1 MKIQSLLVCALVLWG
16 VASCKENTSPS
27 TTQANSN
34 LGSHA
39 NQTANQPVA
48 QAPKVDPATIQPPAP
63 PPDAQWTILCD
74 KVDGPAHV
82 AEASLRKS
90 ELIRISGLTD
100 WYIIHGE
107 NDSTIYYGYYRSLEN
122 AGEKQRAEA
131 DRARVASLTD
141 RLGNPLLRGGVL
153 VPVTPPDPQAPAEW
167 NLLNT
172 PKDAFWSIE
181 IATFS
186 GDNQRKQKAVEFV
199 RALREQGEKQAYFYH
214 GPTAS
219 SVCIGA
225 WKRDAVAEQGTGIT
239 RNGETRDDAHTQ
251 SPDQPLLVLSDV
263 APPNMPAHV
272 VDRKTGQSMT
282 VEAPKLEVLDPDM
295 KAKIANPNYK
305 YHLVNGAAYGVKD
318 NPDPSVLIAI
328 PHDQSMARDDD
339 WRLNGGMTP
348 SNAQPAPRQAPS
360 SPGDSVLRS
369 IGDH

>member
-1 MKIQSLLVCALVLWG
+1 MKIQSLLVCGLIVWG
-16 VASCKENTSPS
+16 AASCGENNPPS

-34 LGSHA
+34 LASHV
-39 NQTANQPVA
+39 NQTAA
-48 QAPKVDPATIQPPAP
+48 QTPRLDPATIQPPAP

-74 KVDGPAHV
+74 KVDGPTHV
-82 AEASLRKS
+82 AEAGLRKN
-90 ELIRISGLTD
+90 ELIRASGMAD
-100 WYIIHGE
+100 WYVIHGE
-107 NDSTIYYGYYRSLEN
+107 TDSTIYYGYYRGLDV
-122 AGEKQRAEA
+122 AGEKQRAET
-131 DRARVASLTD
+131 DRARIASLTD
-141 RLGNPLLRGGVL
+141 RLGNPLLRGGIL

-186 GDNQRKQKAVEFV
+186 GNNLRKQNAVEMV
-199 RALREQGEKQAYFYH
+199 RALRAQGEKQAYFYH

-239 RNGETRDDAHTQ
+239 RSGDTRDDAHTQ

-272 VDRKTGQSMT
+272 VDRNTGKSMT
-282 VEAPKLEVLDPDM
+282 VEAPKLDVQDPDM
-295 KAKIANPNYK
+295 KATIANPNYK

-318 NPDPSVLIAI
+318 NPDPSVLIII

-339 WRLNGGMTP
+339 WRLTGGMTP
-348 SNAQPAPRQAPS
+348 TTAQPAPHAAPS